1 VRATFIVNKQGKI
14 AFVEHYNQGDLPD
27 PDKILA
33 EVKKLG

>member
-1 VRATFIVNKQGKI
+1 VDPTGRVR
-14 AFVEHYNQGDLPD
+14 FVERYGRGALPD